1 MDVKCI
7 RAKFTS
13 EDCSNI
19 LSDEENDVD
28 DAKKDDSCAESE
40 NKEVSESQYLS
51 LNDNGEKYFID
62 AEHHLR
68 RVVWYK
74 ESLFREI
81 IQKCLNYTGSR

>member
-13 EDCSNI
+13 EDCSNN
-19 LSDEENDVD
+19 LSDEDNDVD

-40 NKEVSESQYLS
+40 NKEVNESQYLS
-51 LNDNGEKYFID
+51 PNDNGKKYVID

-81 IQKCLNYTGSR
+81 IQKCLNYIGYR